1 MALLKNIK
9 STPDQLV
16 QTLSSEDCQKV
27 LLKDII
33 LGCLYNKRLNDN
45 YQLEKIDDFYNKSFN
60 INGDT
65 ILIERDI
72 RSDITTD
79 SIFFNFDILD
89 LKKLSQKCR
98 INNLLLK
105 NYFDY
110 EVHISKLIGDFE
122 NNFEINPINSSS
134 RCNIW
139 FHLNDINKLP
149 KFGSNVN
156 LYRTC
161 FRMDDNL
168 GINEITE
175 GNLDSIQ
182 KILNHFD
189 NYINGDQH
197 KKLFLEKGIH
207 LHPGDLHNYGFPDT
221 ISQSLYHRV
230 TDFLQDNVGL
240 RGGDKKS
247 KFCNKFFLEILPA
260 GVPIYFKSV
269 YTEGVTIIRC
279 SDKDNFKQL
288 VDTYTKVGTGSRKN
302 YNFTKNKKFIIIGN

>member
-1 MALLKNIK
+1 MALIKNIK

-16 QTLSSEDCQKV
+16 QTLSSEDYQKV
-27 LLKDII
+27 LLKDTI
-33 LGCLYNKRLNDN
+33 LSSLYNKRLNDN
-45 YQLEKIDDFYNKSFN
+45 YQLEKIIDFYNKSFN

-72 RSDITTD
+72 RSDISTD

-98 INNLLLK
+98 INKLLLK

-110 EVHISKLIGDFE
+110 DVHISKLIGNFE

-139 FHLNDINKLP
+139 FHLKDINKLP
-149 KFGSNVN
+149 TFGTGVN
-156 LYRTC
+156 LYKTC

-175 GNLDSIQ
+175 SNLDSIQ

-189 NYINGDQH
+189 VYINGHQ
-197 KKLFLEKGIH
+197 KNLFLEKGIH

-230 TDFLQDNVGL
+230 TDFLQYNVGL

-247 KFCNKFFLEILPA
+247 KFCNNFFLEILPA

-279 SDKDNFKQL
+279 SVKDNFKQL
-288 VDTYTKVGTGSRKN
+288 VEKYTKVGTGSRKN